1 MTFTGREGVSNL
13 HACAYYRTSEAYT
26 AVSQT
31 KPEQERGHDYRGHFF
46 VNNELSDY
54 VQEIKIPLQKQFP
67 DIKL

>member
-54 VQEIKIPLQKQFP
+54 VQEIKIPL
-67 DIKL
+67 

>member
-1 MTFTGREGVSNL
+1 MSLAAPTGMNDVYRKGGVSNL

-54 VQEIKIPLQKQFP
+54 VQEIKIPL
-67 DIKL
+67 